1 VADPTVRE
9 TPGSNGIFLTFRAVD
24 SLPKV
29 PGVKVL
35 CCAVIAQGIAVVV
48 LRDRPMAFGAV
59 LGIGVALLVLAN
71 RVSAW
76 SRRFGLSQRRA
87 WAAIILTI
95 AVGLAVLR
103 LFFGGG
109 DGLGGPASA
118 SARKN
123 QDAAPGSN
131 GDYKGVILIT
141 KPAPRKEITLPKL
154 GPSHERAAAKE
165 PEPMVIPFTGVY
177 WLYKWPQSGPPAGSY
192 VTSKSPLA
200 GAYRT
205 SDHYPLIMEAHQN
218 FGRLMDLGCCSRVQ
232 VAVRSTDSYAALDLM
247 VTNTTL
253 PGKPSLS
260 LGRATIGS
268 QFDLARDNA
277 APESVVLDF
286 DVPSQPAVRKFDEVT
301 IVFNRPFARAS
312 AKVEIERFVFVPRG
326 L

>member
-9 TPGSNGIFLTFRAVD
+9 TRGSNGIFQTFRAVD

-35 CCAVIAQGIAVVV
+35 CCAVVAQGIAVVV
-48 LRDRPMAFGAV
+48 LRNRPMALAAA
-59 LGIGVALLVLAN
+59 LGIGVAGLVLGN

-76 SRRFGLSQRRA
+76 SRRFGFSQRRV
-87 WAAIILTI
+87 WAAIALTI

-109 DGLGGPASA
+109 GDGSGGSASA

-123 QDAAPGSN
+123 QDASAGSN

-205 SDHYPLIMEAHQN
+205 SDYYPLIMEAHQ
-218 FGRLMDLGCCSRVQ
+218 
-232 VAVRSTDSYAALDLM
+232 
-247 VTNTTL
+247 
-253 PGKPSLS
+253 
-260 LGRATIGS
+260 I
-268 QFDLARDNA
+268 
-277 APESVVLDF
+277 
-286 DVPSQPAVRKFDEVT
+286 
-301 IVFNRPFARAS
+301 S
-312 AKVEIERFVFVPRG
+312 AG
-326 L
+326 